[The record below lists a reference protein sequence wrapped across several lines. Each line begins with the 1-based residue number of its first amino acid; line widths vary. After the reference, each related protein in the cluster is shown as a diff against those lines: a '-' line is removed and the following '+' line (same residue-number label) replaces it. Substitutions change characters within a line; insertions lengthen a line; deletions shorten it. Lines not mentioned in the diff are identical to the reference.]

1 MRIVCVFRGGA
12 SRPRN
17 EDLKIMRD
25 INKILILPLLLMA
38 STFSYAQ
45 KYTIDTSSFY
55 FPNEVLLK
63 KHLDAYWRNDSTSLA
78 VFSDELGHEPDSLEM
93 DSLID
98 MRLKSLALSSNRFYS
113 SFLQELGEPVLCN
126 GYFTTVYRQTWF
138 QNELKA
144 DYSPYSIRIE
154 EDENG
159 GHVAYF
165 SYRLWDWK
173 WKVPSLHH
181 DTIAIDENSW
191 ENFVYQIGE
200 YGFGE
205 KPSMLDTLMIVFG
218 GSTCILESWENGKYH
233 AVFRNC
239 SLDPKICELQKY
251 MWRLIGMRRKMPD
264 GKPGLLSRIIRLL

>member
-1 MRIVCVFRGGA
+1 MR
-12 SRPRN
+12 S
-17 EDLKIMRD
+17 
-25 INKILILPLLLMA
+25 INKPLILSLLLLA

-45 KYTIDTSSFY
+45 KYTTDTSSFY
-55 FPNEVLLK
+55 FPTEVLLK

-113 SFLQELGEPVLCN
+113 SFLQKLDEPILCN
-126 GYFTTVYRQTWF
+126 GYSTTVYRQTWF
-138 QNELKA
+138 QNELKE

-165 SYRLWDWK
+165 SYRLWDWR

-181 DTIAIDENSW
+181 DTIVIDENGW
-191 ENFVYQIGE
+191 EDFVLQIDK
-200 YGFGE
+200 YGFWE
-205 KPSMLDTLMIVFG
+205 KPSMLDTLIIVFG

-233 AVFRNC
+233 AVLRNC
-239 SLDPKICELQKY
+239 SLDPKLCDLQLY
-251 MWRLIGMRRKMPD
+251 MWRLIGMKRKMPG
-264 GKPGLLSRIIRLL
+264 GKQGVLSRFITHTLHLNIR